1 MLLLISDTN
10 ILIDAEDGNL
20 TPVIF
25 RLPYEIAVSDV
36 LFDLELIEQHRH
48 LLDAGLKVKSLTDES
63 LKKIEVLSIKYPKPS
78 IIDHSVLAL
87 AMQEK
92 CPLLTGDRDLRAAA
106 KDERIEVR
114 GTLWIVEELLKAKLI
129 EQEQARKSFDSMKAK
144 GSRLPWGDIEKLLG
158 RNLVEVK
165 NE

>member
-36 LFDLELIEQHRH
+36 LFDLELAEQHRH
-48 LLDAGLKVKSLTDES
+48 LLDAGLKVKSLTVES
-63 LKKIEVLSIKYPKPS
+63 INKIEALSLKYPKPS
-78 IIDHSVLAL
+78 IIDHSILAL

-106 KDERIEVR
+106 KGEGVEVR

-129 EQEQARKSFDSMKAK
+129 ALEQARSSFDSMKAK

-158 RNLVEVK
+158 RNLVETK